1 MPRLNRPMYNC
12 KVYHDFNDEIV
23 LLDINV
29 ETLKELA
36 TELDMSYQQVADLNS
51 RKGKRKY
58 QQFKYFP
65 KIDITPIRRKEIFI
79 KL

>member
-1 MPRLNRPMYNC
+1 MWNC
-12 KVYHDFNDEIV
+12 KIYHPQNKNKEIV

-29 ETLKELA
+29 ETLRDLA
-36 TELDMSYQQVADLNS
+36 KELDMSYQQVCDLNS

-65 KIDITPIRRKEIFI
+65 NIEITPVKRKEIWV
-79 KL
+79 KV